1 MKAMSIG
8 AKDYHTLKIMLPK
21 IFFKG
26 IGKKLLM
33 RMRKFSTNILD
44 PRVLYKSGPLPVFL
58 NKVLLQHSHTHSKV
72 KNIYHLVSCRNSLSV
87 SGQSVKMPLELLK
100 KKKCYWKGWLQLR
113 F

>member
-100 KKKCYWKGWLQLR
+100 KKKNAIGKAGCS
-113 F
+113 